1 MARCVG
7 LRRLINRHGH
17 LSCKA
22 LFSTADL
29 RSVTLAVALLGAV
42 APSSAVAQ
50 VAANDKPKMPPARRT
65 LDLAGDWR
73 FLPNNGESS
82 FADSTVD
89 DSRWPVMR
97 LPSNWFLQGSH
108 SYPANADKG
117 QRNPGDSGDLWPV
130 DPEAGLDWQGAVWF
144 RRTFDWQPATGSRSI
159 LDFDMVD
166 YIAE

>member
-1 MARCVG
+1 
-7 LRRLINRHGH
+7 
-17 LSCKA
+17 
-22 LFSTADL
+22 
-29 RSVTLAVALLGAV
+29 
-42 APSSAVAQ
+42 
-50 VAANDKPKMPPARRT
+50 
-65 LDLAGDWR
+65 
-73 FLPNNGESS
+73 
-82 FADSTVD
+82 
-89 DSRWPVMR
+89 MR

-166 YIAE
+166 YIADVFINGAHAGGHEGYF

>member
-1 MARCVG
+1 M
-7 LRRLINRHGH
+7 NRHGH

-29 RSVTLAVALLGAV
+29 RSVTLAVALLRV
-42 APSSAVAQ
+42 VVPSSAVAQ
-50 VAANDKPKMPPARRT
+50 VTANDKLQMPPARRT

-117 QRNPGDSGDLWPV
+117 
-130 DPEAGLDWQGAVWF
+130 
-144 RRTFDWQPATGSRSI
+144 
-159 LDFDMVD
+159 
-166 YIAE
+166 